1 MTSAARPCLL
11 SSYWQSILRMRGG
24 SGLAL
29 GDLRASMESWGP
41 FAASQM
47 TEVCV
52 EPFWSLLPVCAPV
65 APMPGLCDSAAQ
77 VLGHASIQCHSLR
90 SSLFWR
96 Q

>member
-1 MTSAARPCLL
+1 MTSAARSCLL

-47 TEVCV
+47 TEICV
-52 EPFWSLLPVCAPV
+52 EPPAC
-65 APMPGLCDSAAQ
+65 LCSCGPRAWL
-77 VLGHASIQCHSLR
+77 V
-90 SSLFWR
+90 
-96 Q
+96 